1 MQAARGYETIRTAG
15 EARLRYMPGIDGLR
29 ALAVAAVFAY
39 HADLGWAKGGFLG
52 VDLFF
57 VISGFLITSL
67 LLAEWERSG
76 SLRTVRFWGRRA
88 LRLLPALVVV
98 LVVVSVAVPLLA
110 SDQGYRLR
118 ADVLAGLGYVSNWRL
133 IFEQQS
139 YFQEIGR
146 PPVLQHLWSL
156 AVEEQFY
163 LLWPLVLFVLLIPMG
178 RARRDPKLLFVPVL
192 ALAAV
197 SAGLMALL
205 YDPNVDPSRVY
216 FGTDTRAAGL
226 LVGAALACLPMRWRT
241 SSQVS
246 GAKRVVLEVVGLA
259 AVLGLAVCV
268 VKVDQFDTRLYRGGF
283 IAVALLAAIAVAV
296 TTHPASW
303 VGKALGCRPLVWMGR
318 RSYAIYLWF
327 WPVLMMTRARSDVSL
342 RGLPLLALQIG
353 LTLALAAASYRWI
366 ERPIRA
372 GALGLAWREVRGWA
386 GRRRGRPGLVAT
398 SWTLVVGV
406 VTVAIA
412 AAILVDHPVETSS
425 FASVAAAGPV
435 ETTTTTTAA
444 PPPVD
449 TTTTVAPAVETT
461 VPVEPPPAEAPPP
474 AAPTGHV
481 TAIGESVL
489 LEAQAVL
496 EAEVPDSSVLG
507 EIGRQVTASLALAVE
522 LRDAGQL
529 GDVVVVHV
537 GNNGIVRAEVF
548 DELMQVLSGV
558 RRVAVVNVK
567 VPRPWE
573 EPNNAVFAEIVP
585 RYPNA
590 VLLDWKALGEANPDG
605 FESDGVH
612 MNQDGI
618 RLYVD
623 LVRSGF

>member
-1 MQAARGYETIRTAG
+1 MPSARGYETIRTAG

-39 HADLGWAKGGFLG
+39 HADLDWAKGGFLG

-163 LLWPLVLFVLLIPMG
+163 LIWPLVLFVLLIPMG
-178 RARRDPKLLFVPVL
+178 RRRDPKLLIVPVV

-226 LVGAALACLPMRWRT
+226 LVGAALACIPMRWRT
-241 SSQVS
+241 SSGLG
-246 GAKRVVLEVVGLA
+246 GARRILLEAVGVAAVVGLA
-259 AVLGLAVCV
+259 ACV
-268 VKVDQFDTRLYRGGF
+268 VKVDQFDTGLYRGGF
-283 IAVALLAAIAVAV
+283 IAVAVLAAIAVAV

-303 VGKALGCRPLVWMGR
+303 VGRALGCWPLVWVGR

-327 WPVLMMTRARSDVSL
+327 WPVLMMTRPHSDVPLS
-342 RGLPLLALQIG
+342 GLPLLALQIG
-353 LTLALAAASYRWI
+353 LTLALATASYRWV

-372 GALGLAWREVRGWA
+372 GPWA
-386 GRRRGRPGLVAT
+386 GPGGRSASRARRRRGRPGLVAGG
-398 SWTLVVGV
+398 WALVVAV

-412 AAILVDHPVETSS
+412 AAVLVDHPVETPTYAV
-425 FASVAAAGPV
+425 ASAAPVAT
-435 ETTTTTTAA
+435 TTTTTTAPVAETTTTAVAEGPEVA
-444 PPPVD
+444 PPP
-449 TTTTVAPAVETT
+449 
-461 VPVEPPPAEAPPP
+461 EPPPAVVPPP
-474 AAPTGHV
+474 ATPTGHV

-489 LEAQAVL
+489 LEAQAFL
-496 EAEVPDSSVLG
+496 EAEVPGISVLG
-507 EIGRQVTASLALAVE
+507 EIGRQVTASVALAVE

-573 EPNNAVFAEIVP
+573 EPNNAVIAETVS

-590 VLLDWKALGEANPDG
+590 VLLDWKALGEANPG
-605 FESDGVH
+605 LFESDGVH

-618 RLYVD
+618 RLYTD
-623 LVRSGF
+623 LVRSGL

>member
-1 MQAARGYETIRTAG
+1 MPAARGYETIRTAG

-39 HADLGWAKGGFLG
+39 HADLDWAKGGFLG

-163 LLWPLVLFVLLIPMG
+163 LIWPLVLFVLLIPMG
-178 RARRDPKLLFVPVL
+178 RARRDPKLLIVPVL

-226 LVGAALACLPMRWRT
+226 LVGAALACIPMRWRT
-241 SSQVS
+241 SSELG
-246 GAKRVVLEVVGLA
+246 GARRVVLEAVGVAAVVGLA
-259 AVLGLAVCV
+259 LCV

-283 IAVALLAAIAVAV
+283 IAVAVLAAIAVAV

-303 VGKALGCRPLVWMGR
+303 VGRALGCRPLVWVGR

-327 WPVLMMTRARSDVSL
+327 WPVLMMTRPHSDVPLS
-342 RGLPLLALQIG
+342 GLPLLALQVG
-353 LTLALAAASYRWI
+353 LTLALATASYRWV

-372 GALGLAWREVRGWA
+372 GALGRAWREVREWA
-386 GRRRGRPGLVAT
+386 RRRRGRPGLVAGG
-398 SWTLVVGV
+398 WALVVAV

-412 AAILVDHPVETSS
+412 AAVLVDHPVETPT
-425 FASVAAAGPV
+425 FAVAAAAPV
-435 ETTTTTTAA
+435 ATTTTTTTAPVAETTTTAVAEVPEVA
-444 PPPVD
+444 PPP
-449 TTTTVAPAVETT
+449 
-461 VPVEPPPAEAPPP
+461 EPPPAVAPPP
-474 AAPTGHV
+474 PATPTGHV

-496 EAEVPDSSVLG
+496 EAEVPGISVLG
-507 EIGRQVTASLALAVE
+507 EIGRQVTASVALAVE

-573 EPNNAVFAEIVP
+573 EPNNAVIAETVP

-590 VLLDWKALGEANPDG
+590 VLLDWKALGEANPDL

-618 RLYVD
+618 RLYTD
-623 LVRSGF
+623 LVRSGL

>member
-1 MQAARGYETIRTAG
+1 
-15 EARLRYMPGIDGLR
+15 MPGIDGLR

-67 LLAEWERSG
+67 LLAEWQESG

-88 LRLLPALVVV
+88 LRLLPAVVVV
-98 LVVVSVAVPLLA
+98 LVAVSVAVPLLA

-178 RARRDPKLLFVPVL
+178 RARRDPKLLVVPVL

-226 LVGAALACLPMRWRT
+226 LVGAALACLPMRWKT
-241 SSQVS
+241 STDVA
-246 GAKRVVLEVVGLA
+246 GARRVMLEGVGVA
-259 AVLGLAVCV
+259 AVLGLVLCV

-283 IAVALLAAIAVAV
+283 IAVAVLAAIAVAV

-303 VGKALGCRPLVWMGR
+303 VGKALGCPPMVWLGR

-327 WPVLMMTRARSDVSL
+327 WPVLMMTRPHTDVPLS
-342 RGLPLLALQIG
+342 GLPLLALQIG
-353 LTLALAAASYRWI
+353 LTLALATASYRWV
-366 ERPIRA
+366 ERPVRA
-372 GALGLAWREVRGWA
+372 GALGRAWREVRGWA

-412 AAILVDHPVETSS
+412 AAVVVDHPVETPS
-425 FASVAAAGPV
+425 FASLASAAPVTTTTTTTTVPVAETVV
-435 ETTTTTTAA
+435 ETTTTVVPVVEATPPAEPP
-444 PPPVD
+444 PPPVAA
-449 TTTTVAPAVETT
+449 TPA
-461 VPVEPPPAEAPPP
+461 
-474 AAPTGHV
+474 GHV
-481 TAIGESVL
+481 VAIGESVL

-496 EAEVPDSSVLG
+496 EAEVPGITVLG

-522 LRDAGQL
+522 LRDSGQL

-548 DELMQVLSGV
+548 DELMQALSGV

-573 EPNNAVFAEIVP
+573 EPNNAVFAEVVP

-590 VLLDWKALGEANPDG
+590 VLLDWKALGDANADL
-605 FESDGVH
+605 FEPDGVH

-618 RLYVD
+618 RLYTD

>member
-1 MQAARGYETIRTAG
+1 MHSEASPKIGGAR
-15 EARLRYMPGIDGLR
+15 
-29 ALAVAAVFAY
+29 
-39 HADLGWAKGGFLG
+39 
-52 VDLFF
+52 
-57 VISGFLITSL
+57 
-67 LLAEWERSG
+67 
-76 SLRTVRFWGRRA
+76 
-88 LRLLPALVVV
+88 
-98 LVVVSVAVPLLA
+98 
-110 SDQGYRLR
+110 
-118 ADVLAGLGYVSNWRL
+118 
-133 IFEQQS
+133 
-139 YFQEIGR
+139 
-146 PPVLQHLWSL
+146 
-156 AVEEQFY
+156 
-163 LLWPLVLFVLLIPMG
+163 
-178 RARRDPKLLFVPVL
+178 
-192 ALAAV
+192 
-197 SAGLMALL
+197 
-205 YDPNVDPSRVY
+205 
-216 FGTDTRAAGL
+216 
-226 LVGAALACLPMRWRT
+226 
-241 SSQVS
+241 
-246 GAKRVVLEVVGLA
+246 RVVLEGFRVA
-259 AVLGLAVCV
+259 AVLGLALCV

-303 VGKALGCRPLVWMGR
+303 VGKALGCRLLVWFGR

-327 WPVLMMTRARSDVSL
+327 WPVLMMTRADSDVPLS
-342 RGLPLLALQIG
+342 GLPLPALQIG
-353 LTLALAAASYRWI
+353 LTLALAAASYRFV
-366 ERPIRA
+366 ERPIRT
-372 GALGLAWREVRGWA
+372 GALGRAWREVCGWA

-412 AAILVDHPVETSS
+412 AALLVDHPVETPM

-435 ETTTTTTAA
+435 EATTTTTTA
-444 PPPVD
+444 PPPVE
-449 TTTTVAPAVETT
+449 TTTTVAPVVEAT
-461 VPVEPPPAEAPPP
+461 VPVEPPPAEAPP
-474 AAPTGHV
+474 ATPTGHV

-496 EAEVPDSSVLG
+496 EAEVPDISVLG

-573 EPNNAVFAEIVP
+573 EPNNAVFAELVP

-618 RLYVD
+618 RLYID